1 MQNQILQT
9 MREMKNNISMHNTHI
24 SSVMSIVNRV
34 LEYFEMESFNYRQ
47 LSRMLENDP
56 VMSAYLLKAAN
67 VCMFNKPEN
76 VTRLDQACM
85 MLGTSMLKTLII
97 SHRWRTCIT
106 LRNPRIKHALI
117 EEWQKSQQLAVAS
130 YTLAHQ
136 LRHPKTDDVFL
147 SVMLENISL
156 FLFAE
161 HCDALPE
168 KEALIVFRVL
178 SRYFKQQYSH
188 IILTTFNLA
197 HLNQQECCEGI
208 NRINLRDIKAL
219 CAIHIQTERSM
230 QPLQE
235 CYAFRK
241 LPPHIAIT
249 YGNNQLL
256 SLREMRAEIDR
267 MCDVLNFYSAPPQH
281 LHHTH

>member
-1 MQNQILQT
+1 MQNPVLHV
-9 MREMKNNISMHNTHI
+9 MHEMKHSIRTNNLHIAIVMNT
-24 SSVMSIVNRV
+24 VTRV
-34 LEYFEMESFNYRQ
+34 LEYFEMECFNYRQ
-47 LSRMLENDP
+47 LSRILENDP
-56 VMSAYLLKAAN
+56 VLSAYLLKAAN
-67 VCMFNKPEN
+67 VCIFNKPEN

-97 SHRWRTCIT
+97 SHRWRACLNLHQAAIRDA
-106 LRNPRIKHALI
+106 LHA
-117 EEWQKSQQLAVAS
+117 EWQKSLNLAVAS

-147 SVMLENISL
+147 NVMLENISL
-156 FLFAE
+156 FLFAK

-168 KEALIVFRVL
+168 KDALIAFRVL

-241 LPPHIAIT
+241 LPSHIAIT